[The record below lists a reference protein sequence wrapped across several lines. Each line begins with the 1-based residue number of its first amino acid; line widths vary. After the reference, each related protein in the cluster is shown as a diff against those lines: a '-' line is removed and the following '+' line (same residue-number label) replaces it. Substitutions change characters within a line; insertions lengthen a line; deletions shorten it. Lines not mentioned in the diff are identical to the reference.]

1 MILTDREIRIAL
13 GKGQV
18 ILDPPPAA
26 DAYSSTAVDLTLDP
40 TARRFKY
47 QVGDGYIIDPGS
59 DSFEFH
65 KEIDFLTEAVGLCPT
80 TQAPGLILQRNVLL
94 LAWTRGSLEL
104 PVNSRL
110 AARVEGKSSLA
121 RIGIGIHITA
131 PTIHAGFIG
140 QLQLEILN
148 HGPAPVTLRAGMPI
162 CQIIFES
169 TLGTPEVGYTGQFSG
184 QQSH

>member
-1 MILTDREIRIAL
+1 MILTDREIAIAL
-13 GKGQV
+13 DKDQI
-18 ILDPPPAA
+18 ILDPRPGP

-40 TARRFKY
+40 TARRFKD
-47 QVGDGYIIDPGS
+47 QVGDGLTINPGTE
-59 DSFEFH
+59 SFDFRET
-65 KEIDFLTEAVGLCPT
+65 IDFLTDAVSL
-80 TQAPGLILQRNVLL
+80 QNPGLSLQRNVLL
-94 LAWTRGSLEL
+94 LAWTKEKLEI

-131 PTIHAGFIG
+131 PIIHAGFAG

-148 HGPAPVTLRAGMPI
+148 HGPAPVTLRTGMRI
-162 CQIIFES
+162 CQVIFES
-169 TLGTPEVGYTGQFSG
+169 TLGTPEKGYAGQFSG

>member
-1 MILTDREIRIAL
+1 MIFTDREIEIAL
-13 GKGQV
+13 GEGQ
-18 ILDPPPAA
+18 ITLDPRPSA

-40 TARRFKY
+40 NARRFKD
-47 QVGDGYIIDPGS
+47 QVGDGLIIDPGT
-59 DSFEFH
+59 DSFDFH
-65 KEIDFLTEAVGLCPT
+65 GKIDLLTDAVSL
-80 TQAPGLILQRNVLL
+80 QDPGLNLQRNVLL
-94 LAWTRGSLEL
+94 LAWTKEKLAI

-131 PTIHAGFIG
+131 PIIHAGFAG

-148 HGPAPVTLRAGMPI
+148 HGPAPVTLRTGMPI
-162 CQIIFES
+162 CQVIFES
-169 TLGTPEVGYTGQFSG
+169 TLGTPEKGYAGQFSG